1 VRKNCRNTK
10 QKTVSSQTQTVSSQ
24 TQDSCNVIKPKQQA
38 AKSSNFPYW
47 FNVVADAFVR
57 VIIKKI
63 VSVGNLK
70 LASNF
75 LILVDIFFQIHC

>member
-1 VRKNCRNTK
+1 MTCLTLPRNLNIVKKNSTNTK

-24 TQDSCNVIKPKQQA
+24 TQDSFNVMKPKQQA

-57 VIIKKI
+57 VIIRP
-63 VSVGNLK
+63 K
-70 LASNF
+70 LFPWGTSS
-75 LILVDIFFQIHC
+75 